1 MVIGFQ
7 LPEEFLTV
15 IIMIII
21 VAANICANSMHILFQ
36 GFSTYCAQS
45 RHTLVTL
52 WTVALKAPLP
62 MEVSRQEYWS
72 GVPFLTLGDLSDPGI
87 EAASLQVSC
96 ISRQILYLWYHLR
109 SLFYLTHFILPICQ
123 MR

>member
-15 IIMIII
+15 IIMIIII

-72 GVPFLTLGDLSDPGI
+72 GVPLLGLLISV
-87 EAASLQVSC
+87 ASRLVVEQSPQ
-96 ISRQILYLWYHLR
+96 S
-109 SLFYLTHFILPICQ
+109 
-123 MR
+123 MRASVVMVQGSVIPQHVGSP